1 MRREYYWLVCK
12 DENGQRYLIFGSDKT
27 ADEARQVGFSMGMN
41 DFEIR
46 KFPTRDMASASH
58 MLKYGIAKEG
68 QDVSLAGKRLRHHA
82 PSKYHRRRTSE

>member
-27 ADEARQVGFSMGMN
+27 ADEARQVGFSMGLN

-46 KFPTRDMASASH
+46 KFPSRDIATCSH
-58 MLKYGIAKEG
+58 YLKYGIARKAQDIKE
-68 QDVSLAGKRLRHHA
+68 AGKRLRHHA
-82 PSKYHRRRTSE
+82 PSRYSKRRRM